1 MQNSKLNSD
10 SSLAFLNAS
19 VNASG
24 DGKRKLVRK
33 TSAEIVSEA
42 KSMLAA
48 GGTRLVSARR
58 PITPREPKRQLYG
71 RVAPPG
77 RPPSAFSLKYLQFE
91 SRALP
96 SLEPIR
102 DPIERGSVGFTR
114 SESADSISLG
124 DSNDATNNNNNGTTK
139 SKLPALLKVPS
150 KQSGSLDNLSECMPP
165 RKDFKTPTTP
175 LTPQFSLNAE
185 PKPLNE
191 KRTAKDGGAA
201 VGEGGATLPP
211 NSIVKNHPLKRR
223 QFQSLDEQ
231 QRPMLETGTP
241 EKSTQS
247 VAARSGSGKMDHL
260 KQKQKLSKSNEI
272 LAQSTTE
279 ALLEMLKGHA
289 GIKDCTDETV
299 SHINGILSELYSR
312 VKGAKGSWRGAV
324 LGALYG
330 LVEANSAKILLS
342 VARVV
347 LALNVTGSNLTGACK
362 LVFKIARNE
371 NNDALFADSD
381 VPELLVDGLGRASP
395 ADEPEACI
403 YGYGAIRFLA
413 GSGTSVSSQKVKPE
427 AVSRENSSRQKSLAC
442 RLARH
447 GLVQLMVLH
456 LKMLNELG
464 STKKLSGPPLHALFQ
479 LSGALRTIAEIPSIS
494 SCLAGTRSLL
504 NGTSPQIR
512 ETQDS
517 EMIQLELAGPLLVRA
532 AEMCIEEPE
541 VQANVI
547 RTLSVLSERP
557 ECCEQLA
564 DGAAR
569 LGILLGSISE
579 TSATVEKGLAATN
592 RLGYILGNIMTR
604 WDSARLHF
612 YSNDVSMEAILNALE
627 FYANKRFTIKNQ
639 MGDSVVDVLTKLV
652 RVVANICVNGDVGFG
667 LSNKPPLGEILLNI
681 LLKVKGNKEPEME
694 ELMFATLGALH
705 NLSYYYEPSDNP
717 LQYNHPGSMAERLK
731 DICGV
736 LCSILNTDGSPARS
750 EVARVLGNMT
760 RNGMTR
766 QTFCSESGLKI
777 LIRCLESDDVELMV
791 TSCGVLVNIL
801 GDWERRAP
809 FRELQG
815 PIVLRKLLQR
825 GASGQDWILAGIA
838 CQALWNYLIDSGNV
852 MNALGES
859 EVDYICGDLA
869 ECLDEEKLFNGQEP
883 DMLWEE
889 FAPVATDL
897 LERLQ
902 SSMSLGNSPC
912 ASSDEEPDDMIIG
925 QAGDTWGEH
934 YKQWLKQ

>member
-1 MQNSKLNSD
+1 MQSSKIISDPLLSSYSVDNNSN
-10 SSLAFLNAS
+10 
-19 VNASG
+19 
-24 DGKRKLVRK
+24 GKKKLVRK

-42 KSMLAA
+42 KSMLAG
-48 GGTRLVSARR
+48 GGTRLVPARR

-71 RVAPPG
+71 RAAPAG

-96 SLEPIR
+96 SLEPIQSATNR
-102 DPIERGSVGFTR
+102 NTFTR
-114 SESADSISLG
+114 SESADSISLEG
-124 DSNDATNNNNNGTTK
+124 NDIANNYNNNNNNNNASR

-150 KQSGSLDNLSECMPP
+150 KQAGSLDNLSECMPP
-165 RKDFKTPTTP
+165 RVDLRPP
-175 LTPQFSLNAE
+175 LTPQFSLNVE
-185 PKPLNE
+185 PKPLSE
-191 KRTAKDGGAA
+191 KRSSEAGASGTTTSA
-201 VGEGGATLPP
+201 EPTPP
-211 NSIVKNHPLKRR
+211 GSIVRNHPLKRR
-223 QFQSLDEQ
+223 PIQSLDE
-231 QRPMLETGTP
+231 R
-241 EKSTQS
+241 QS
-247 VAARSGSGKMDHL
+247 VTEAVKPSSPPADLMGSVKMDYR
-260 KQKQKLSKSNEI
+260 KEKAKLSKSNDL
-272 LAQSTTE
+272 LAKSSTE
-279 ALLEMLKGHA
+279 SLLDMLKAHA
-289 GIKDCTDETV
+289 GIKDCNDETV
-299 SHINGILSELYSR
+299 SHINGILAELYSR

-330 LVEANSAKILLS
+330 LVESNSPRILLS

-371 NNDALFADSD
+371 NNDSLFAESD

-395 ADEPEACI
+395 VDEPEACI

-413 GSGTSVSSQKVKPE
+413 GSAASSMQKSK
-427 AVSRENSSRQKSLAC
+427 ADNLSRETKQKSLAF

-447 GLVQLMVLH
+447 GLVQLIILH

-464 STKKLSGPPLHALFQ
+464 SAKKLSGTPLHALFQ
-479 LSGALRTIAEIPSIS
+479 LSGALRT
-494 SCLAGTRSLL
+494 LAGVPTFGNGLTATRSLL
-504 NGTSPQIR
+504 NSTNPQIK
-512 ETQDS
+512 ETQET

-532 AEMCIEEPE
+532 AEMCLDEPE

-547 RTLSVLSERP
+547 RTLSILSERP
-557 ECCEQLA
+557 DCCEQLT
-564 DGAAR
+564 DAAPR

-579 TSATVEKGLAATN
+579 TSPTVEKGLAAVN

-604 WDSARLHF
+604 WDTARLLF
-612 YSNDVSMEAILNALE
+612 YSNDVSMEAIMKTLE
-627 FYANKRFTIKNQ
+627 YYSNKRFSIKNH

-652 RVVANICVNGDVGFG
+652 RVVANICVNADVGYG
-667 LSNKPPLGEILLNI
+667 LSNRPSLGEILLSI
-681 LLKVKGNKEPEME
+681 LLKVKDAKDTETE
-694 ELMFATLGALH
+694 ELLFATLGALH
-705 NLSYYYEPSDNP
+705 NLSYYYEQPDNS
-717 LQYNHPGSMAERLK
+717 LQYHHSGSLADRLK

-736 LCSILNTDGSPARS
+736 LCRILNTESSSARS

-760 RNGMTR
+760 RNEEAR
-766 QTFCSESGLKI
+766 EAFCSENGLHI
-777 LIRCLESDDVELMV
+777 LIRCLESDNVELLV
-791 TSCGVLVNIL
+791 TSCGVLVNVL

-809 FRELQG
+809 FREMQG
-815 PIVLRKLLQR
+815 PVLLRKLLQQ
-825 GASGQDWILAGIA
+825 GASTQDWILAGIA

-852 MNALGES
+852 INALGEF

-869 ECLDEEKLFNGQEP
+869 ECLDEAKLFNGQEP

-902 SSMSLGNSPC
+902 SCMSIGNSPC
-912 ASSDEEPDDMIIG
+912 LSSDDESDMIIG
-925 QAGDTWGEH
+925 QAGDSWGEC

>member
-1 MQNSKLNSD
+1 MQSSKLNSD
-10 SSLAFLNAS
+10 SLLANFNRDIAIS
-19 VNASG
+19 DA
-24 DGKRKLVRK
+24 KRKLIRK

-42 KSMLAA
+42 KSMLAG

-58 PITPREPKRQLYG
+58 PITPREPRRQLYG

-96 SLEPIR
+96 SLEPIHQS
-102 DPIERGSVGFTR
+102 SVQKHGFIR
-114 SESADSISLG
+114 SESADSISVE
-124 DSNDATNNNNNGTTK
+124 DIDAVNYINNNASR
-139 SKLPALLKVPS
+139 SKLPALLKVPN
-150 KQSGSLDNLSECMPP
+150 KQAGSLDNLSECMPP
-165 RKDFKTPTTP
+165 RKDFKPP
-175 LTPQFSLNAE
+175 APLLTPQFTLHAE
-185 PKPLNE
+185 SKPLNE
-191 KRTAKDGGAA
+191 KHPSEAAVSGAA
-201 VGEGGATLPP
+201 ASINPTSPD
-211 NSIVKNHPLKRR
+211 SIVRNHPLKRR
-223 QFQSLDEQ
+223 QVQSLDECSM
-231 QRPMLETGTP
+231 PEA
-241 EKSTQS
+241 EKSAL
-247 VAARSGSGKMDHL
+247 VNHSGGVKMDQR
-260 KQKQKLSKSNEI
+260 KEKVKLSKSND
-272 LAQSTTE
+272 LLTKSTTE
-279 ALLEMLKGHA
+279 SLLELLKAHV
-289 GIKDCTDETV
+289 GIRDCNDETV
-299 SHINGILSELYSR
+299 SHINGILGELYSR

-330 LVEANSAKILLS
+330 LVEANSPTILLS

-362 LVFKIARNE
+362 LIFKIARNE
-371 NNDALFADSD
+371 NNDSLFADSD

-413 GSGTSVSSQKVKPE
+413 GSAASVTQKNKLE
-427 AVSRENSSRQKSLAC
+427 ATREHSTRQKSLAF

-447 GLVQLMVLH
+447 GLVQLMILH
-456 LKMLNELG
+456 LKMLNEMG

-479 LSGALRTIAEIPSIS
+479 LSGALRTLAGVPSIGN
-494 SCLAGTRSLL
+494 CLSTTRSLL
-504 NGTSPQIR
+504 NSTNPQIK
-512 ETQDS
+512 ETQES

-564 DGAAR
+564 DSAAR
-569 LGILLGSISE
+569 FGILLGSISE
-579 TSATVEKGLAATN
+579 TSITVEKGLAAVN
-592 RLGYILGNIMTR
+592 RLGYILGNIMAR
-604 WDSARLHF
+604 WDTARLHF
-612 YSNDVSMEAILNALE
+612 YSNDVSMEVILKSLE
-627 FYANKRFTIKNQ
+627 YYSNKRLSIKNQ
-639 MGDSVVDVLTKLV
+639 MGDSVVNVLTKLV
-652 RVVANICVNGDVGFG
+652 RVIANICVNADVGYG

-681 LLKVKGNKEPEME
+681 LLKVKDTKDSEVV
-694 ELMFATLGALH
+694 ELLFATLGALH
-705 NLSYYYEPSDNP
+705 NLSYYYEQSDNP
-717 LQYNHPGSMAERLK
+717 LQYNHPGSLAERLK

-736 LCSILNTDGSPARS
+736 LCNILNTETNPARS

-760 RNGMTR
+760 RNSAVR
-766 QTFCSESGLKI
+766 QTFCSENGLQI
-777 LIRCLESDDVELMV
+777 LIRCLQSDDVELTV

-809 FRELQG
+809 FREIKG
-815 PIVLRKLLQR
+815 PIILRKLLQR
-825 GASGQDWILAGIA
+825 GTSTQDWILAGIA

-852 MNALGES
+852 INALGES

-869 ECLDEEKLFNGQEP
+869 ECLDEDKLFNEEDP
-883 DMLWEE
+883 DVLWEE

-902 SSMSLGNSPC
+902 SCMSIGNSPC
-912 ASSDEEPDDMIIG
+912 LSSDDDSEMTIG
-925 QAGDTWGEH
+925 QAGNTWGEH
-934 YKQWLKQ
+934 YQQWLKQ